1 MFFKEFWRYKNY
13 YRIFSK
19 NRSINNTDDTLNDE
33 KSQTKSQ
40 LSYDEPQS
48 IFKNQKI
55 FLSIRKL
62 FSNTSK
68 SDPANTS
75 VASCNT
81 NNIKEIQ
88 PAYVAVNMEKNS
100 TSEDDGSATNSESY
114 KKEIS
119 PDRQSVLKKT
129 CEIDEKHNI
138 SSDLKDE

>member
-68 SDPANTS
+68 SDPGT
-75 VASCNT
+75 
-81 NNIKEIQ
+81 
-88 PAYVAVNMEKNS
+88 
-100 TSEDDGSATNSESY
+100 
-114 KKEIS
+114 
-119 PDRQSVLKKT
+119 L
-129 CEIDEKHNI
+129 
-138 SSDLKDE
+138 L